1 LSTSFGKPS
10 SGIFITVEGGD
21 GAGKSTQVKRLA
33 EHLETL
39 DMPLTMTREPGGV
52 GNAEKIRDF
61 FLNHDGAPWESWT
74 EAFLIAAARREH
86 VAQLIRPKLMEGG
99 IVLCD
104 RFSDST
110 LAYQGYGRG
119 LPMYDLSR
127 LVEMAEQGVT
137 PDLTIVLDID
147 PAIAKERIAQRGAA
161 TSSFEG
167 AGAAFQSRIRQA
179 YLDFAREDSYRYRVI
194 DAGRSEAEVAAD
206 IRSVTDTFISERQA
220 IA

>member
-1 LSTSFGKPS
+1 
-10 SGIFITVEGGD
+10 
-21 GAGKSTQVKRLA
+21 
-33 EHLETL
+33 
-39 DMPLTMTREPGGV
+39 
-52 GNAEKIRDF
+52 
-61 FLNHDGAPWESWT
+61 
-74 EAFLIAAARREH
+74 
-86 VAQLIRPKLMEGG
+86 
-99 IVLCD
+99 
-104 RFSDST
+104 
-110 LAYQGYGRG
+110 
-119 LPMYDLSR
+119 MYDLSR

-206 IRSVTDTFISERQA
+206 IRSVTDIFISERQA